1 MDLTKYK
8 KITKL
13 FNKYLIH
20 NKTNIYTLSNPIL
33 TIINE
38 HSTHTRLFNKNFLL
52 INF

>member
-33 TIINE
+33 TIIINE
-38 HSTHTRLFNKNFLL
+38 HHSYSDCSTKIFY
-52 INF
+52 